1 MFPSLWN
8 AFQALL
14 LALGILWCKE
24 IFPKW
29 REQLQE
35 FRLGNASDRTVLV
48 LVWSLTVVILFFS
61 IRFIAELCGSIIR
74 SLRDMM

>member
-14 LALGILWCKE
+14 LALGIIWCKE

-29 REQLQE
+29 REHLQE
-35 FRLGNASDRTVLV
+35 FRLGSGADRTVLV
-48 LVWSLTVVILFFS
+48 VVWGLTVVILFFS
-61 IRFIAELCGSIIR
+61 IRFISGICGSIIR
-74 SLRDMM
+74 SLHDMM